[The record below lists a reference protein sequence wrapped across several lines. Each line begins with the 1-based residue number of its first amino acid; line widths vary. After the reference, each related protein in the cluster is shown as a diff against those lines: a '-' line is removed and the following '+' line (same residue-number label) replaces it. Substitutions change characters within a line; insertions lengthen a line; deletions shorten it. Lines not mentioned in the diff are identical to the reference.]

1 MAKLFDLCENV
12 PAKLVR
18 IQQTSEI
25 KARVAQTYA
34 KRMDKLGMESA
45 IFAECKGART
55 QKRVRNTWS
64 SEQAGRIGT
73 VTVTRRFSGSH
84 ISDACKAQ
92 NVY

>member
-25 KARVAQTYA
+25 KSRVAKSYA
-34 KRMDKLGMESA
+34 NRLAYLDTEECIFEQCKRT
-45 IFAECKGART
+45 RT
-55 QKRVRNTWS
+55 RKRVRNTWS

-73 VTVTRRFSGSH
+73 VTVTSRFSGSH
-84 ISDACKAQ
+84 ISVVCKTR
-92 NVY
+92 NMF

>member
-34 KRMDKLGMESA
+34 KRMDKLGTEKA
-45 IFAECKGART
+45 IFEQCKRTRT

-64 SEQAGRIGT
+64 SEQAGRVGT
-73 VTVTRRFSGSH
+73 VTIDVRSHGHGHVVCKTRNMF
-84 ISDACKAQ
+84 
-92 NVY
+92 

>member
-25 KARVAQTYA
+25 KSRVAQAYA
-34 KRMDKLGMESA
+34 KRMDKLGMEKA
-45 IFAECKGART
+45 IFEQCKRTRT

-64 SEQAGRIGT
+64 TEQAGRIGAI
-73 VTVTRRFSGSH
+73 TVTRRFSGSH
-84 ISDACKAQ
+84 ISVACKVQ

>member
-45 IFAECKGART
+45 IFEQCKRTRT

-64 SEQAGRIGT
+64 TEQAGRIGM
-73 VTVTRRFSGSH
+73 VTVTSRFSGSH
-84 ISDACKAQ
+84 ISVACKAQ

>member
-34 KRMDKLGMESA
+34 KRMDKLGMEEA
-45 IFAECKGART
+45 IFEQCKRERT

-64 SEQAGRIGT
+64 SEQAGRIGM
-73 VTVTRRFSGSH
+73 VTIDVRSHATHSHVVCKTRNMF
-84 ISDACKAQ
+84 
-92 NVY
+92 

>member
-1 MAKLFDLCENV
+1 MARLFDLCKNV

-25 KARVAQTYA
+25 KSRVAQTYA
-34 KRMDKLGMESA
+34 KRMDNLGMESA
-45 IFAECKGART
+45 IFEQCKRTRT

-64 SEQAGRIGT
+64 TEQAGRIGT

-84 ISDACKAQ
+84 ISVACKAQ

>member
-1 MAKLFDLCENV
+1 MAKLFELCEV

-25 KARVAQTYA
+25 KSRVAQTYA

-45 IFAECKGART
+45 IFEQCKRTRT

-64 SEQAGRIGT
+64 TEQAGRIGT

-84 ISDACKAQ
+84 ISVACKAQ